1 MTKFR
6 LSLLVFCCLA
16 CVASFAQGN
25 GPLSGISTLR
35 DAVTKRSSSFNREG
49 GYIDAVPV
57 KAGQSLTLLDTD
69 GAGSVR
75 HIWMT
80 IMSPSKY
87 HLRELTLR
95 MYWDSETDP

>member
-1 MTKFR
+1 MIAKRFFPA
-6 LSLLVFCCLA
+6 FCCFLCLSA
-16 CVASFAQGN
+16 TAQSN
-25 GPLSGISTLR
+25 GPLGGISTLR
-35 DAVTKRSSSFNREG
+35 DAVTKRSSSFSREG

-57 KAGQSLTLLDTD
+57 KSGQTLTLLDAS

-87 HLRELTLR
+87 HLRELVMR
-95 MYWDSETDP
+95 MYWDGET